1 MEDAESAA
9 GRWRVEFRRPGVE
22 KLGSRDKVIG
32 RRAIHQ
38 RIAPIPYCQAGVEL
52 FHRAP
57 IHAQFEIEL
66 EIGFFP
72 SLIHLVDGE
81 KPERCIHGKRLE
93 RVRHV
98 SGFRQMVSANLAA
111 ILRTES
117 GRYIGHDPVQ
127 LGLIGRHLDILEEQ
141 RDLWSRAMLEGLII
155 NIESPQPVIPPFLGA
170 NLILRRNVGNVRAFI
185 RFFVPRGAGIHAN
198 ERDDIGQMSRNFFAQ
213 MFAQRLHHFL
223 KVDFKFRIQVVPIGV
238 RRAGDFWNASGE
250 NPRRHGRRSDGL
262 DLDEKSLVLVVGQ
275 LQQAIQRGPVKG
287 VPGWVDCR
295 PLRRIFLPPDIRIL
309 ADGMPACP
317 VPHAIGFPGQ
327 PEIRMG
333 LHRAAGESRG
343 GKDQAE

>member
-22 KLGSRDKVIG
+22 KLGNRDKVIG
-32 RRAIHQ
+32 RRAIHD
-38 RIAPIPYCQAGVEL
+38 RIAPIPYCHAGVEL

-66 EIGFFP
+66 EIRFFP
-72 SLIHLVDGE
+72 GLVHLVDGE

-141 RDLWSRAMLEGLII
+141 RDLWSRAMLEGLVI

-213 MFAQRLHHFL
+213 MFTQRVHHFF
-223 KVDFKFRIQVVPIGV
+223 KVDFEFRIQIVSIGV
-238 RRAGDFWNASGE
+238 RRAGDFWNARRE

-295 PLRRIFLPPDIRIL
+295 PLRRIFLPPDIGIL
-309 ADGMPACP
+309 IDRMPA
-317 VPHAIGFPGQ
+317 
-327 PEIRMG
+327 
-333 LHRAAGESRG
+333 
-343 GKDQAE
+343 